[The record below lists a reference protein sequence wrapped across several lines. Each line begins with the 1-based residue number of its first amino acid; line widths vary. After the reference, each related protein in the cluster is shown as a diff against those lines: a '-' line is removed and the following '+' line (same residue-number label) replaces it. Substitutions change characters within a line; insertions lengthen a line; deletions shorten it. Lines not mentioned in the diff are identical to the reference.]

1 MTIDREQQARARE
14 TLRLTV
20 KAYNE
25 ADEDND
31 VTIWSDESDVVVTAM
46 LAFADEARLAERA
59 KVLSDVG
66 PDLAAIG
73 SRPAAKVLAWAK
85 PRPCFYVNVGTPDG
99 CVCLGCREQA
109 LRATAIRTPNEG
121 EVS

>member
-1 MTIDREQQARARE
+1 MTLDRERQARARE
-14 TLRLTV
+14 VLRQWKPNV
-20 KAYNE
+20 GEHFHSPSVERAAVN
-25 ADEDND
+25 
-31 VTIWSDESDVVVTAM
+31 AM
-46 LAFADEARLAERA
+46 LAFADEARLAERS